1 MLNRVTL
8 VGRLTRDPE
17 LRRTQSGVAVTN
29 FTLAVDNR
37 FSRTQERTA
46 SFFNV
51 VCWNQTAEN
60 VAKFMKKGSLVG
72 VDGRLE
78 QRTFD
83 RRDGSKGQVIE
94 VIADQVVFLEPKN
107 VGEESAGYEPD
118 EQGYQEET
126 PTEDD
131 LPF

>member
-37 FSRTQERTA
+37 FSRNQERTA

-94 VIADQVVFLEPKN
+94 VIADQVVFLESKN